1 MSEIP
6 FVIELG
12 DALDS
17 AIATHTPARQS
28 RQRQLR
34 TTLRRGR
41 VLIAVGVVLVG
52 GGVATAAI
60 LDQGTTTTV
69 AAGLS
74 CVSGTSW
81 SNSTSGASDVSQNG
95 NSPTAACASE
105 MGVPAATLI
114 ACAKPVEGVVVFEA
128 SSDPADQCKS
138 LGLAPLP
145 TDYSTAVSQ
154 IHALQQALTADYDQS
169 DCIPPSQ
176 LAQDADADLQRLGFA
191 GWHAVIETGR
201 AAETDFDGPCG
212 EFTSTGLSI
221 SGAFVGLNGSNQTVM
236 IENGA
241 PRSIMHLAESV
252 SGPTMDASGNQCYA
266 LSGAQQLV
274 RDMLDKAAGR
284 TVPVEFAVTKEAPN
298 TTLMGGS
305 GRGAYAD
312 GRQTY
317 YDQGCTVVSGLGTAS
332 DGQTF
337 LVTLQNNAGTLIPD
351 NAPPPASA
359 YQSDLTNG

>member
-6 FVIELG
+6 FVTQLG

-17 AIATHTPARQS
+17 AIAAHTPARPA
-28 RQRQLR
+28 RQRRLR

-41 VLIAVGVVLVG
+41 VLIAFGVVLVG

-60 LDQGTTTTV
+60 LDQSTTTTV

-74 CVSGTSW
+74 CVSGTSGTNW
-81 SNSTSGASDVSQNG
+81 TSSAADVPQNG
-95 NSPTAACASE
+95 DSPTAACASE

-128 SSDPADQCKS
+128 DSDPADQCKS

-145 TDYSTAVSQ
+145 TDYTAAITQ

-169 DCIPPSQ
+169 DCISPSQ

-212 EFTSTGLSI
+212 EFTANGASI
-221 SGAFVGLNGSNQTVM
+221 SGVAVGLNASNQTVM
-236 IENGA
+236 IQNGA

-252 SGPTMDASGNQCYA
+252 SVPTMNASGNQCYT
-266 LSGAQQLV
+266 LSGAQELV
-274 RDMLDKAAGR
+274 RDMLDQAAGR
-284 TVPVEFAVTKEAPN
+284 TVPIEFAVTKEAPN

-305 GRGAYAD
+305 GSGPYAD

-317 YDQGCTVVSGLGTAS
+317 YDEGCTVVSGFGTAS

-337 LVTLQNNAGTLIPD
+337 LVTLQNNAGTLIPE

-359 YQSDLTNG
+359 YQSDITNG